1 MSDGGRVG
9 STVYGRVWATARK
22 RAFTPEVVAGPL
34 AKRAYDLRHA
44 AVSTG
49 LNGGVVAKWAG
60 HSLAILLRVYAR
72 CLDGGEQAAR
82 ERVSRAFN
90 GW

>member
-60 HSLAILLRVYAR
+60 HSLAILLRVH
-72 CLDGGEQAAR
+72 
-82 ERVSRAFN
+82 
-90 GW
+90 GWPQTSGRQV